1 VLVREGRFRDD
12 LYFRLR
18 VVEIRVPALRERRG
32 DIRPLAEALAARAA
46 RDLHKPPPVLVAETI
61 RKLEAYDWPGNV
73 RELENALTRALV
85 LARTPVLSPD
95 TIVVDAGERLAAA
108 GEAVT
113 TDMPLSAA
121 VRAHVERVLAAQGGN
136 KTQAARVLEISRQ
149 RLDRILNREDD
160 DGAERNGRRSSS

>member
-1 VLVREGRFRDD
+1 
-12 LYFRLR
+12 
-18 VVEIRVPALRERRG
+18 
-32 DIRPLAEALAARAA
+32 
-46 RDLHKPPPVLVAETI
+46 
-61 RKLEAYDWPGNV
+61 
-73 RELENALTRALV
+73 V